1 MNEKKDTSQ
10 ILDQLITGG
19 EDILSSA
26 KRIIESG
33 EVIIQ
38 ALKDLKEV
46 FTVKDAAA
54 LPEPPKPDES
64 PKSDRPSKEYTFEEV
79 RSIMADLAG
88 RGKKAEAKA
97 LLKKYGANR
106 LSDLDNKN
114 YTSLAEEAKVIT
126 NG

>member
-10 ILDQLITGG
+10 ILDQLIAGG

-33 EVIIQ
+33 EVIIR

-46 FTVKDAAA
+46 FTANDAAA
-54 LPEPPKPDES
+54 LPESPKPDES
-64 PKSDRPSKEYTFEEV
+64 PKTDPPSKEYTFEEV
-79 RSIMADLAG
+79 RGIMADLAG
-88 RGKKAEAKA
+88 RGKKTEAKA
-97 LLKKYGANR
+97 LLKKYGASR
-106 LSDLDNKN
+106 LSDLDKKN